1 MKHGESNPMEERRYR
16 ATWCIWIASLI
27 VVGIVHYVCQ
37 VGVSSRLL
45 FFPLPSFLLLHS
57 KIPPRFAG
65 YVTRPRDMCQ

>member
-37 VGVSSRLL
+37 VDVSSRLL

-57 KIPPRFAG
+57 KPGFAG